1 MLKGDHSYQR
11 RQEKILPSNGPS
23 SGQRGKASS
32 RFKKWLR
39 EKYSKVHGFFSSET
53 PFYIR
58 HFFGL
63 LVGLGL
69 LGGFLA
75 LSVPQWKSWD
85 KIPLIGSLG
94 SLLGSFIPPS
104 DKDKYPE
111 GKVIADLRLHI
122 LYITG
127 GVIAILT
134 LLQTNWK
141 NYNDKIKNAH
151 DIDIDMKKMEI
162 EETLRWKD
170 TSEDWR
176 RKFSDFKENI
186 KILDKDDINT
196 YIDFANTWITKTPE
210 KYKGDAVYESQRI
223 IDALCSTLK
232 EQGNNSTENIV
243 HTLQK
248 ISSFYNSNSGKDTP
262 WKEITYDFSDLWIG
276 KPLHG
281 LNLHNVIFSEARF
294 APGTGFT
301 SCNFSG
307 NCSFWGARSAGR
319 FHIKSSNIAGKTSF
333 IDFHAEGEFIFSAI
347 NMLEVDLL
355 EFMSAR
361 FFDNAS
367 FNNMEF
373 PEGDSIGLNH
383 AFPRTYFSNRHD
395 YNFTSNS
402 VKTKLAL
409 RNLKGKEV
417 EIPAESLL
425 FDPNTY
431 EFEFQ
436 NLEVTADHYVI

>member
-1 MLKGDHSYQR
+1 M
-11 RQEKILPSNGPS
+11 PSNGPS

-170 TSEDWR
+170 TSED
-176 RKFSDFKENI
+176 
-186 KILDKDDINT
+186 
-196 YIDFANTWITKTPE
+196 
-210 KYKGDAVYESQRI
+210 
-223 IDALCSTLK
+223 
-232 EQGNNSTENIV
+232 
-243 HTLQK
+243 
-248 ISSFYNSNSGKDTP
+248 
-262 WKEITYDFSDLWIG
+262 
-276 KPLHG
+276 
-281 LNLHNVIFSEARF
+281 
-294 APGTGFT
+294 
-301 SCNFSG
+301 
-307 NCSFWGARSAGR
+307 
-319 FHIKSSNIAGKTSF
+319 
-333 IDFHAEGEFIFSAI
+333 
-347 NMLEVDLL
+347 
-355 EFMSAR
+355 
-361 FFDNAS
+361 
-367 FNNMEF
+367 
-373 PEGDSIGLNH
+373 
-383 AFPRTYFSNRHD
+383 
-395 YNFTSNS
+395 
-402 VKTKLAL
+402 
-409 RNLKGKEV
+409 
-417 EIPAESLL
+417 
-425 FDPNTY
+425 
-431 EFEFQ
+431 
-436 NLEVTADHYVI
+436 

>member
-11 RQEKILPSNGPS
+11 RQEKTLPNNEPS
-23 SGQRGKASS
+23 SEQRDNTLS
-32 RFKKWLR
+32 RFKKWFR
-39 EKYSKVHGFFSSET
+39 EKCPRVYGFFFSET
-53 PFYIR
+53 PFYIH

-63 LVGLGL
+63 LVGLGI

-75 LSVPQWKSWD
+75 LTVPLWKSWNFLRFLE
-85 KIPLIGSLG
+85 PLIPTASTDY
-94 SLLGSFIPPS
+94 SEP
-104 DKDKYPE
+104 KA
-111 GKVIADLRLHI
+111 IADLRLHI

-127 GVIAILT
+127 GIIAILT

-186 KILDKDDINT
+186 KILKKDDINT

-248 ISSFYNSNSGKDTP
+248 ISSFYNSNSEKDTP

-395 YNFTSNS
+395 YNFSSNS
-402 VKTKLAL
+402 VKTNLAL